1 MNTDVNLNVMRKN
14 SLKTFKFRLN
24 HDGGTSVISVPANS
38 YYSARKRIKRA
49 EAYPDISEEPLR
61 EAG

>member
-1 MNTDVNLNVMRKN
+1 MRKN

-49 EAYPDISEEPLR
+49 EAYPDFSEEPLR